1 MPGEARNRWYYHAL
15 QDWSQRRLVDQRE
28 ERIDEAWSIDYTSTE
43 AFEASVVDRREQWR
57 RLLAPPLLTASG
69 DAEVA
74 AHPDVDGGLWID
86 VPIDGELTAS
96 GLLVVPPGASRLVVF
111 QHGLGST
118 PERVFGAAD
127 SAEGAYRGVGRRL
140 VEAGYAVLAP
150 MNLITVDLRNRAQDI
165 ARLAGTTVEGIE
177 LSRLRLLLDALGDVA
192 RAERGETIRTDAV
205 AMTGMSWGGMAA
217 QFWTPLE
224 PRLAVAASLGF
235 FNDRARKM
243 LVQDSRYVTFADT
256 DEHHAF
262 LRGHLLGFSD
272 SELAALT
279 CPRPFL
285 VQHGRFDAIG
295 WAPQIRAEF
304 TRAQR
309 HWELLKLDDLVEYQ
323 EHSGGHEID
332 PDGLVQWLQRV
343 FPAKSS

>member
-1 MPGEARNRWYYHAL
+1 MTGDARNRWYYHAL
-15 QDWSQRRLVDQRE
+15 EDWSQRRLVEQRE
-28 ERIDEAWSIDYTSTE
+28 ERNAEAWSIDYTSAE
-43 AFEASVVDRREQWR
+43 AFEASVADRRELWG

-69 DAEVA
+69 DAEVE
-74 AHPDVDGGLWID
+74 AHPYVAGGFWID

-118 PERVFGAAD
+118 PEKVFGAAD
-127 SAEGAYRGVGRRL
+127 GAEGSYRAVGRRL
-140 VEAGYAVLAP
+140 VGAGYAVLAP
-150 MNLITVDLRNRAQDI
+150 MNLTTVDLRNRAQDI

-177 LSRLRLLLDALGDVA
+177 LSRFRLLLDVVGEVACAELG
-192 RAERGETIRTDAV
+192 RTIRTDAV
-205 AMTGMSWGGMAA
+205 AMTGMSWGGMAT

-272 SELAALT
+272 AELAALT
-279 CPRPFL
+279 CPRPLL

-304 TRAQR
+304 ARARR
-309 HWELLKLDDLVEYQ
+309 HWELLGLDDRVEYQ
-323 EHSGGHEID
+323 EHSGGHEVD
-332 PDGLVQWLQRV
+332 PHGLVQWLQRV
-343 FPAKSS
+343 FPAQSS